1 VNIANRIIR
10 GFARGSCG
18 GLPPWPPSWLG
29 ELSDHPK
36 LSEALRACCKLKA
49 TLVIAK
55 LDRLARN
62 VQFISGAR
70 VTPRGNVPGT
80 LAVLHGV
87 IDGGAALALDRVAV
101 GVHLLNDE
109 QLAVKLAH

>member
-36 LSEALRACCKLKA
+36 LSEVLRACCKLKGD
-49 TLVIAK
+49 T
-55 LDRLARN
+55 RHRQARSSCL
-62 VQFISGAR
+62 QRSFHQRCPGYAAR
-70 VTPRGNVPGT
+70 QRSRHARQVFM
-80 LAVLHGV
+80 A
-87 IDGGAALALDRVAV
+87 
-101 GVHLLNDE
+101 
-109 QLAVKLAH
+109 